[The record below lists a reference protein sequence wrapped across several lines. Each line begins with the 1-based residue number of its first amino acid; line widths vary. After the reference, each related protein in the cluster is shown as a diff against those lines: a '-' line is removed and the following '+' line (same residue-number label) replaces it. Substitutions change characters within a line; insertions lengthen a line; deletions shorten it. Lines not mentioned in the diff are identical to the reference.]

1 MNVYEAALTRIQEAI
16 ETHADFYV
24 SFSGGKDSG
33 VLVNLVLEVA
43 ARLDRLPVKVVFS
56 DLEAIFQETARY
68 TRSIMDRPDVEP
80 YWLCLPEIENNATSV
95 YQRYFR
101 YWDTREQPWARDM
114 HGSTYS
120 PERRGARDPRGLR
133 PADRPCAAGSA
144 HRLPRVPSIR
154 DDGPHPASGPRC
166 RRGDGRALAGGACHI
181 GRGRKLMAT
190 RKNRP
195 LGETLK
201 ASLVSEDDAVRRRFE
216 QADRIMLTPVSPTQV
231 AETVEP
237 EMRRSGGGDTSRGV
251 VRLAYSLPPDE
262 ASMMD
267 EMQLRAARGGHLLN
281 RSELVRAALLVLDGL
296 SETDFDLA
304 VRAVIKLKPGRPL
317 GS

>member
-1 MNVYEAALTRIQEAI
+1 
-16 ETHADFYV
+16 
-24 SFSGGKDSG
+24 
-33 VLVNLVLEVA
+33 
-43 ARLDRLPVKVVFS
+43 
-56 DLEAIFQETARY
+56 
-68 TRSIMDRPDVEP
+68 
-80 YWLCLPEIENNATSV
+80 
-95 YQRYFR
+95 
-101 YWDTREQPWARDM
+101 
-114 HGSTYS
+114 
-120 PERRGARDPRGLR
+120 
-133 PADRPCAAGSA
+133 
-144 HRLPRVPSIR
+144 
-154 DDGPHPASGPRC
+154 
-166 RRGDGRALAGGACHI
+166 
-181 GRGRKLMAT
+181 MAT

-216 QADRIMLTPVSPTQV
+216 QADRIMLTPVSPAQV